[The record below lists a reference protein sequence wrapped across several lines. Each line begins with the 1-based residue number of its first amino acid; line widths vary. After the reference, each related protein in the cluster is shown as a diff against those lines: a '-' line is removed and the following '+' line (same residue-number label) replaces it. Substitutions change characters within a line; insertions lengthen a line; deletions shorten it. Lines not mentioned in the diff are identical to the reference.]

1 MKPIV
6 IFQGDLFETDFEYAR
21 IKTFFI
27 DFLMLYDIEDVIF
40 TSSGKG
46 TIDGNGKEWW
56 GAINFLRFQED
67 RPRILH
73 IKGSKNVIFENML
86 LKDSPFWTFW
96 AEKCDGM
103 IIRYSE
109 VDARWT
115 DQNYHTLLDL
125 QAFNTDGFDVTGQ
138 NVHIHDCTIWNQDDC
153 VAVKDGSQNML
164 IERISCSGL
173 GLVIGSIGSSIVKNI
188 TFRDS
193 YMPSTYKGIYLKTRW
208 YDAGPIGEEASIS
221 DILYQNITMDAPQQ
235 YAIWIGPAQQSGQPC
250 NLLWPTVDRAE
261 CRMSGYQ
268 TWSNIVLRDITI
280 NNPEGSPGLIFGNTS
295 NPMTGVVFDNVIVNN
310 AGTKPFGDTYFCQ
323 DVEGI
328 STGTTSPV
336 PNCFATGTK

>member
-1 MKPIV
+1 
-6 IFQGDLFETDFEYAR
+6 
-21 IKTFFI
+21 
-27 DFLMLYDIEDVIF
+27 
-40 TSSGKG
+40 
-46 TIDGNGKEWW
+46 
-56 GAINFLRFQED
+56 
-67 RPRILH
+67 
-73 IKGSKNVIFENML
+73 ML

-115 DQNYHTLLDL
+115 NQNYHTLLDL

-235 YAIWIGPAQQSGQPC
+235 YAIWIGPAQQTGQPC

-280 NNPEGSPGLIFGNTS
+280 NNPEVS
-295 NPMTGVVFDNVIVNN
+295 
-310 AGTKPFGDTYFCQ
+310 
-323 DVEGI
+323 
-328 STGTTSPV
+328 
-336 PNCFATGTK
+336 